1 MGTSLCFSNNFN
13 VSNIVL
19 FQTEKKLGYTD
30 FADLAY
36 SLTNFSRRFIDDIY
50 KDLGSENKGRYLIE
64 IVFKENLI
72 TVICQAYRAGSVSKK
87 VVIGEKDYSKG
98 YLGSILS
105 VYSRLQYKGLNVEN
119 LTISYYVDGQSCQ
132 PNNNFTTLESIK
144 YS

>member
-19 FQTEKKLGYTD
+19 FQTEKKLGYMD
-30 FADLAY
+30 FSDLAY

-64 IVFKENLI
+64 IIFKENLI
-72 TVICQAYRAGSVSKK
+72 TIICQAYRAGSVSKE

-105 VYSRLQYKGLNVEN
+105 VHSRLQYKGLNVEN
-119 LTISYYVDGQSCQ
+119 LTISYYVDGQSWQ
-132 PNNNFTTLESIK
+132 SNNNFTTLESIK
-144 YS
+144 YY

>member
-19 FQTEKKLGYTD
+19 FQAEKKLGYTD

-98 YLGSILS
+98 
-105 VYSRLQYKGLNVEN
+105 
-119 LTISYYVDGQSCQ
+119 
-132 PNNNFTTLESIK
+132 
-144 YS
+144 